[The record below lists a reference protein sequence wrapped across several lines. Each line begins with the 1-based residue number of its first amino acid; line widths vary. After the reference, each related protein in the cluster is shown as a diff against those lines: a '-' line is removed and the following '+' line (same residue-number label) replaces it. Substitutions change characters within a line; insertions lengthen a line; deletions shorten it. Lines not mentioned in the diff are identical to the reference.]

1 MFAEKSREGFNP
13 DKHQLYSIVTADDQ
27 AIPRSFVLQDSNL
40 VMHSTTS
47 GLTGLA
53 IASPGTLIVAT
64 AGQSDRRFSQDV
76 DNYLNIGDIHEV
88 VVGAM
93 VDGTGQTRG
102 VIQLINKEETESK
115 RITEEERLDIQGVLP
130 ALGEILR
137 CADESSELSQICCC
151 TNFPLIICIAL
162 HRCMDSMLAHVRDDY
177 KGMERAHVD
186 L

>member
-1 MFAEKSREGFNP
+1 M
-13 DKHQLYSIVTADDQ
+13 
-27 AIPRSFVLQDSNL
+27 
-40 VMHSTTS
+40 
-47 GLTGLA
+47 
-53 IASPGTLIVAT
+53 
-64 AGQSDRRFSQDV
+64 

-102 VIQLINKEETESK
+102 VIQLINKEETEGK

-151 TNFPLIICIAL
+151 TNFPLTNLYSPAPVHGQHAGACA
-162 HRCMDSMLAHVRDDY
+162 
-177 KGMERAHVD
+177 
-186 L
+186 